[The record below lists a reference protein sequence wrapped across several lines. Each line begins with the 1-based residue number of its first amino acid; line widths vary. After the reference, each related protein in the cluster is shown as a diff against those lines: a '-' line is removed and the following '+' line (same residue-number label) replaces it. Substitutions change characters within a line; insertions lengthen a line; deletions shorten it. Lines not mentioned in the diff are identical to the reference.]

1 MTKPAFFA
9 GKPYRTKTDRSRA
22 FRQLLSKDAGFRRL
36 KYQAGVRARSL
47 KKALIRIAKM
57 TVFG

>member
-22 FRQLLSKDAGFRRL
+22 FRQLLLKDAGFRRL

-47 KKALIRIAKM
+47 RKSLIRIAKM